1 MPIYWEQNGG
11 GLQEKDSNMEI
22 EDEDCVPHKPQMRSN
37 DEKEWM
43 EDLEVKPILTSK
55 LQTKDKSWDNNYR
68 SNELMFHN
76 AMDYEVQKE

>member
-1 MPIYWEQNGG
+1 
-11 GLQEKDSNMEI
+11 MEI

-55 LQTKDKSWDNNYR
+55 L
-68 SNELMFHN
+68 
-76 AMDYEVQKE
+76 